1 MNLKNVRKNKNLT
14 QKELAA
20 KLNLDQSKINKYE
33 KNIILPNIVILKK
46 IAQILDCSIDDL
58 LKDTG

>member
-20 KLNLDQSKINKYE
+20 KLNLDQSTISKYE
-33 KNIILPNIVILKK
+33 KNIILPNIMILKK
-46 IAQILDCSIDDL
+46 LAQVLDCSVDEL

>member
-1 MNLKNVRKNKNLT
+1 MNLKNVRKDKNLT

-20 KLNLDQSKINKYE
+20 KLNLDQSTISKYE
-33 KNIILPNIVILKK
+33 KNIILPNVVILKK
-46 IAQILDCSIDDL
+46 LAQVLDCTIDDL

>member
-20 KLNLDQSKINKYE
+20 KLNMDQSTISKYE
-33 KNIILPNIVILKK
+33 KNIINPNVVILKK
-46 IAQILDCSIDDL
+46 IAQILDCTIDDL

>member
-20 KLNLDQSKINKYE
+20 KLNLDQSTISKYE

>member
-1 MNLKNVRKNKNLT
+1 MNLKNVRKDKNLT

-20 KLNLDQSKINKYE
+20 KLNLDQSTISKYE
-33 KNIILPNIVILKK
+33 KNIILPNVMVLKK
-46 IAQILDCSIDDL
+46 LAQVLDCTIDDL

>member
-20 KLNLDQSKINKYE
+20 KLNLDQSTISKYE
-33 KNIILPNIVILKK
+33 KNIILPNIMILKK
-46 IAQILDCSIDDL
+46 LAQVLGCSVDEL